1 MTRFVLRRLAVIPV
15 ALLLIHFLGF
25 AYAHLARPLR
35 AARNPMYASQAE
47 TEPLW
52 PAYRDYMQGAMRLDS
67 GAMPGARRD
76 DLPSG
81 HISDTP
87 QTVAAAVRKASV
99 ASLGLLTIAL
109 VLSTLLGLLL
119 GLLAARPEPPR
130 VSRWLTALST
140 LGLAMP
146 SFFIGSLFILAVF
159 RYQIWHGYGTKLLLP
174 MGGFG
179 WDKHLVLPTLA
190 LMARPAVQIAQIV
203 AGLLVDEL
211 GKQYVVAARS
221 VGNSWPRILRR
232 NALRNIL
239 AAVVLSV
246 AGSVRLLVGE
256 LVVVE
261 WLFEWP
267 GLGRLLAWTLI
278 PPAGTTLVEGVPLFL
293 SPPVVAAVLMA
304 LGGAFLLT
312 DLIAAILVRFFDP
325 RLRTP
330 AEEGL
335 SHA

>member
-1 MTRFVLRRLAVIPV
+1 
-15 ALLLIHFLGF
+15 
-25 AYAHLARPLR
+25 
-35 AARNPMYASQAE
+35 
-47 TEPLW
+47 
-52 PAYRDYMQGAMRLDS
+52 
-67 GAMPGARRD
+67 
-76 DLPSG
+76 
-81 HISDTP
+81 
-87 QTVAAAVRKASV
+87 
-99 ASLGLLTIAL
+99 
-109 VLSTLLGLLL
+109 
-119 GLLAARPEPPR
+119 
-130 VSRWLTALST
+130 
-140 LGLAMP
+140 MP

-159 RYQIWHGYGTKLLLP
+159 RYQIWRGYGTRLPLP

-190 LMARPAVQIAQIV
+190 LMARPTVQIAQIV

-211 GKQYVVAARS
+211 GKQYIVAARS

-239 AAVVLSV
+239 AAVVLSI

-278 PPAGTTLVEGVPLFL
+278 PPAGTALVEWVPLFL

-304 LGGAFLLT
+304 LGGVFLLT
-312 DLIAAILVRFFDP
+312 DLIAAILVRIFDP

-330 AEEGL
+330 AA
-335 SHA
+335 SS